1 MKIAQASSLLA
12 NYQIRQDVSKSL
24 LAGQE
29 VLVTISDH
37 HSELTATPPH
47 SPELTQAIAAG
58 QSAITAIRVNPT
70 LPKDWNGNAMAF
82 GGVTGIVV
90 GASVGVLLN
99 QLRSVH
105 PASAIAVDAACA
117 AIGLSAGAATG
128 AAIGSGMFES
138 VEVQPTITADGK
150 FGLKLGAKFR

>member
-12 NYQIRQDVSKSL
+12 NYQIREDVSKSL

-29 VLVTISDH
+29 VLVTVSEH
-37 HSELTATPPH
+37 HTELTATPPH
-47 SPELTQAIAAG
+47 SPELTQAITAG
-58 QSAITAIRVNPT
+58 QSAITSIRVNQT
-70 LPKDWNGNAMAF
+70 LPKEWTVNAMAL
-82 GGVTGIVV
+82 GGATGTIV

-117 AIGLSAGAATG
+117 AIGLSAGVATG
-128 AAIGSGMFES
+128 AAIGSGILDS
-138 VEVQPTITADGK
+138 VEVQPTVTIDGK